1 MHRDLGFS
9 SAKRASRS
17 RLRLR
22 QKSIEI
28 SAPAQQK
35 EHRDLGS
42 GSAKKSIKISAQPKR
57 ASRSRLRLSQESIEI
72 SAQPK
77 SASRSRLSQKEHR
90 DLGSG
95 SAKRASR
102 SRLSQKVHQDL
113 GSAKKSIKISAPAQP
128 KEYRDLG
135 LKNSASGMS
144 RLWLCRENFCLV
156 KGRDHRKGKFL
167 GEKSQTG
174 WKNLPRKIGINTPSS
189 PLFFVSSLHPRSIPF
204 TQTKLYFC

>member
-1 MHRDLGFS
+1 MATSFLPLMEILASAQAKEHRDLGFGS
-9 SAKRASRS
+9 GKRC
-17 RLRLR
+17 
-22 QKSIEI
+22 IEI
-28 SAPAQQK
+28 SASAQPR

-42 GSAKKSIKISAQPKR
+42 GSGKR
-57 ASRSRLRLSQESIEI
+57 ASRSRLRLSKKSIEI
-72 SAQPK
+72 SAPAQP
-77 SASRSRLSQKEHR
+77 REHR
-90 DLGSG
+90 DLGS
-95 SAKRASR
+95 
-102 SRLSQKVHQDL
+102 
-113 GSAKKSIKISAPAQP
+113 AKKCIKISAPAQP

-167 GEKSQTG
+167 GEKPQTG

>member
-42 GSAKKSIKISAQPKR
+42 GSAKR
-57 ASRSRLRLSQESIEI
+57 
-72 SAQPK
+72 
-77 SASRSRLSQKEHR
+77 ASRSRLSQKEH
-90 DLGSG
+90 
-95 SAKRASR
+95 
-102 SRLSQKVHQDL
+102 Q
-113 GSAKKSIKISAPAQP
+113 
-128 KEYRDLG
+128 DLG

-167 GEKSQTG
+167 GEKPQTG